1 MLQKPIGQVK
11 YGSFKDGI
19 QVVLH
24 PDRSIEEFRIGQFV
38 KVDGQI
44 ADYVG
49 IITNLTLNVRNMDIF
64 IAPPDNDP
72 SLQKALQGPFI
83 SSDLEVFPL
92 ITLEK
97 DKSAV
102 HSVKNIPS
110 HFNPV
115 TDVSQEDL
123 DTIFSKSEGATGYPF
138 SIGKIISMEYEA
150 KINLNTLVERSL
162 GVFGS
167 TGSGKTFFTR
177 LLLAG
182 LIKHKVCS
190 SLIFDFHEEYGLKG
204 HSEEVGDVPGLAQ
217 LFSPSLVEVYKVD
230 PGEFVRENCIQIA
243 YSQIEPED
251 IKLITRELHLS
262 EMSYETAL
270 AIKSKV
276 GHQWIEELIQD
287 RNETDES
294 EFENLANTW
303 KVHPEALKSLIRHL
317 RILKDL
323 KFLTK
328 TTDDNWVQKILTSLK
343 SGTNVVIQFNAKKHQ
358 RLSYLLISSILT
370 RRVYHAYR
378 DMSEKNETELSKL
391 NRLLIVIEEAHN
403 FLSSEVSHSTIFG
416 EIARE
421 LRKFNVTLMIVD
433 QIPSQI
439 DSEVLS
445 QLGSRVVFHLNSDQ
459 DLDSSLEGV
468 QNKGRL
474 KQILYSLE
482 NKGEAMIVGYCVP
495 IPLAFKVRR
504 YDDLFFKE
512 MKDTF
517 AGKSTLDPMD
527 FFKK

>member
-1 MLQKPIGQVK
+1 MTEKAIGQVK

-24 PDRSIEEFRIGQFV
+24 PDRNIEEFRIGQFV
-38 KVDGQI
+38 KIDGQI
-44 ADYVG
+44 ADYIG
-49 IITNLTLNVRNMDIF
+49 IITNLSLNVRNMDVF
-64 IAPPDNDP
+64 VSPPDDDP
-72 SLQKALQGPFI
+72 YLQKALNGSFI

-102 HSVKNIPS
+102 HSVKSVPS

-115 TDVSQEDL
+115 TDVSQLDL
-123 DTIFSKSEGATGYPF
+123 DTIFSKSEGAVGAKF
-138 SIGKIISMEYEA
+138 SIGKIISMDYEA
-150 KINLNTLVERSL
+150 NINLNTLVERSL

-177 LLLAG
+177 MVLAG

-190 SLIFDFHEEYGLKG
+190 TLIFDFHEEYGLKG
-204 HSEEVGDVPGLAQ
+204 HSEETGDVKGLAE
-217 LFSPSLVEVYKVD
+217 LFPSSVDVYKVD

-251 IKLITRELHLS
+251 IRLITKELHLS

-270 AIKSKV
+270 AIRSKV
-276 GHQWIEELIQD
+276 GKTWIEELIKD
-287 RNETDES
+287 RDES
-294 EFENLANTW
+294 DEEEIENLATTW
-303 KVHPEALKSLIRHL
+303 RVHPEALKSLIRHL
-317 RILKDL
+317 RILRDL

-328 TTDDNWVQKILTSLK
+328 TSNENMVQKILTSLK
-343 SGTNVVIQFNAKKHQ
+343 SGTNVVIQFNAKRHQ

-370 RRVYHAYR
+370 RRVYNAYR
-378 DMSEKNETELSKL
+378 DMSEKQQTEKAPLH
-391 NRLLIVIEEAHN
+391 RLLIVIEEAHN
-403 FLSSEVSHSTIFG
+403 FLSPEVSHSTIFG

-445 QLGSRVVFHLNSDQ
+445 QLGTRVIFHLNSDQ

-482 NKGEAMIVGYCVP
+482 NKGEAMIVGYAIP
-495 IPLAFKVRR
+495 ISLAFKVRR
-504 YDDLFFKE
+504 YDEAFYKE
-512 MKDTF
+512 MRDTF
-517 AGKSTLDPMD
+517 TGKDTLDPHG
-527 FFKK
+527 FF